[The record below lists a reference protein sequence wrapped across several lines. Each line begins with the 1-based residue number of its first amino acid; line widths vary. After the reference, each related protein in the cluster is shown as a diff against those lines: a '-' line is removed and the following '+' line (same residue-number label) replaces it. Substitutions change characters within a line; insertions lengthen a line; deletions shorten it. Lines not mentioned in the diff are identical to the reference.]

1 MRTELRLKES
11 HGCIH
16 MYMCLAS
23 CVYISN
29 VYIYICIYIY
39 IYIYTDVF
47 FIYIYV
53 CTQVH
58 RGIPNF
64 LQPAEASNQGHQA
77 LLSSKKGDLHQ
88 DLRVSTDGTDG
99 FIDKRYIYIYN
110 IYIYILYY
118 I

>member
-39 IYIYTDVF
+39 VYIF
-47 FIYIYV
+47 IFILMFIYIY
-53 CTQVH
+53 
-58 RGIPNF
+58 
-64 LQPAEASNQGHQA
+64 
-77 LLSSKKGDLHQ
+77 
-88 DLRVSTDGTDG
+88 
-99 FIDKRYIYIYN
+99 IYICVYPSSSWDSQ
-110 IYIYILYY
+110 LPSAG
-118 I
+118 